1 MVLPQKTWA
10 TLGSLA
16 QKLQFCTEFWQPLR
30 GFVYNSKSQKRKN
43 RTTITKL
50 NAMTKKLATL
60 VAMLACCV
68 FGALAQRVAT
78 TPVTDV
84 QTGDYLLLV
93 HSGKTA
99 ADGSWAYINT
109 STSNKNRVSTD
120 AASLGTTAYAG
131 SKIENSAYIWHVEK
145 QSDGKITIQSVA
157 QKTYWPTAKGYY
169 EKDYYPAHITTG
181 SSANAFEL
189 IALSDG
195 CFALKSTTSVT
206 NLFGN
211 KVNSTPTIYVVNNNN
226 SQIGYYG
233 GYDDSKIE
241 SQSEIARVE
250 FYPLQA
256 FTELTYNYVFD
267 GKVRESVKV
276 NAVDGE
282 EYPTPTTAISLPDFI
297 AAPTLKPEGIYHDG
311 AATSYNLQLASTLPF
326 TLSTD
331 ANRVYYYL
339 AAGAGTEGR
348 TMLYANGNSLKLR
361 AEAQA
366 NNLTAMRN
374 DLWYVT
380 GNPFDGLKFHNVGSG
395 TTAMSKIALSDI
407 TELGLS
413 PAGGGHDTWKIYKIS
428 DNAFGLYA
436 KDWKK
441 TNVAWKLND
450 SKVSFEKIDASAP
463 NTSDAFAFQAIE
475 ATYVLPLH
483 DSEADDAA
491 FATTCAPFNF
501 AIEGDDVKA
510 YAGKLS
516 ADGKELDMKEI
527 EGNVPANQ
535 GVILKAAMGV
545 SEVTVKV
552 VNTADAIDNDLKGTN
567 DEMTDLSQVYV
578 FGRDKVT
585 HHVGF
590 YNASGDDALP
600 ANRAYLNKPAQE
612 AVNAV
617 AMNFGNGM
625 VTNINTAISAQ
636 SADNAP
642 IYDLSGRR
650 VQRTVKGSL
659 YIKGGRKFMAQ

>member
-1 MVLPQKTWA
+1 
-10 TLGSLA
+10 
-16 QKLQFCTEFWQPLR
+16 
-30 GFVYNSKSQKRKN
+30 
-43 RTTITKL
+43 
-50 NAMTKKLATL
+50 MTKKLATL

-84 QTGDYLLLV
+84 QTGVYMLRMKSDRIPGTDGAWVYYKDSHAWGESDNTALKVVTENPLSEDHYNYL
-93 HSGKTA
+93 
-99 ADGSWAYINT
+99 W
-109 STSNKNRVSTD
+109 RVVRKD
-120 AASLGTTAYAG
+120 
-131 SKIENSAYIWHVEK
+131 
-145 QSDGKITIQSVA
+145 DGKITIQSFTANTYWAKAKGGKPLIGNDDNKWVPNDFPMSETENA
-157 QKTYWPTAKGYY
+157 FTLEQNGHSGYKLKTYSTRTYY
-169 EKDYYPAHITTG
+169 SGLSQKSEEKEVYVVDNVNL
-181 SSANAFEL
+181 SNSDKANAAHN
-189 IALSDG
+189 IG
-195 CFALKSTTSVT
+195 YQQTSTTRSDIT
-206 NLFGN
+206 F
-211 KVNSTPTIYVVNNNN
+211 
-226 SQIGYYG
+226 
-233 GYDDSKIE
+233 
-241 SQSEIARVE
+241 E
-250 FYPLQA
+250 FYEVTQFPEKVS
-256 FTELTYNYVFD
+256 FTYNYLYDGVSKKTEKFD
-267 GKVRESVKV
+267 TYTYKPYP
-276 NAVDGE
+276 AV
-282 EYPTPTTAISLPDFI
+282 TVPDFI
-297 AAPTLKPEGIYHDG
+297 KANAPEGEIKPEDNG
-311 AATSYNLQLASTLPF
+311 ATINIECTPDLPF

-348 TMLYANGNSLKLR
+348 TMLYANGKDLKLR

-366 NNLTAMRN
+366 DNLTAMRN

-380 GNPFDGLKFHNVGSG
+380 GNPYDGLQFHNVGSG
-395 TTAMSKIALSDI
+395 TTAMSYLALSDK
-407 TELGLS
+407 TELWLTNS
-413 PAGGGHDTWKIYKIS
+413 LGGGLDKWKVYRIS
-428 DNAFGLYA
+428 DKAFGLYNYNN
-436 KDWKK
+436 WL
-441 TNVAWKLND
+441 TGSGNVAWKLNG
-450 SKVSFEKIDASAP
+450 SKVSFEKIDANAP
-463 NTSDAFAFQAIE
+463 NTSDAFAFQAFE

-483 DSEADDAA
+483 NSEADNAA

-501 AIEGDDVKA
+501 AIMGDDVKA

-578 FGRDKVT
+578 FGRDNVT
-585 HHVGF
+585 RHVGF
-590 YNASGDDALP
+590 FNAAGNAALP
-600 ANRAYLNKPAQE
+600 ANRAYLDKPAQE

-625 VTNINTAISAQ
+625 VTNINTAISAHG
-636 SADNAP
+636 ADNAP

>member
-1 MVLPQKTWA
+1 
-10 TLGSLA
+10 
-16 QKLQFCTEFWQPLR
+16 
-30 GFVYNSKSQKRKN
+30 
-43 RTTITKL
+43 
-50 NAMTKKLATL
+50 MTKKLATL

-84 QTGDYLLLV
+84 TDVQTGDYLLLV
-93 HSGKTA
+93 HSDKTA

-109 STSNKNRVSTD
+109 SNKNRVNTD
-120 AASLGTTAYAG
+120 DASLGTSTYAG
-131 SKIENSAYIWHVEK
+131 SKIENRAYIWHVVK

-157 QKTYWPTAKGYY
+157 QKTYWPTAKGR
-169 EKDYYPAHITTG
+169 KDSDYYPQHITTS

-195 CFALKSTTSVT
+195 FALKSTTSITDWFGQVT
-206 NLFGN
+206 
-211 KVNSTPTIYVVNNNN
+211 STPAIYVVSNNN
-226 SQIGYYG
+226 SQIGYHG

-241 SQSEIARVE
+241 SKSEIARVE

-267 GKVRESVKV
+267 GKVRASVKV

-311 AATSYNLQLASTLPF
+311 AALSYDLQLVSTLPF

-366 NNLTAMRN
+366 DNLTAMRN

-380 GNPFDGLKFHNVGSG
+380 GNPYDGLKFHNVGSG
-395 TTAMSKIALSDI
+395 TTAQSQAIISTITKLWLSSAVGTDKWNIKKLSDTTFSLYSNNLAWKFDGSKIA
-407 TELGLS
+407 
-413 PAGGGHDTWKIYKIS
+413 
-428 DNAFGLYA
+428 F
-436 KDWKK
+436 
-441 TNVAWKLND
+441 
-450 SKVSFEKIDASAP
+450 SAP

-483 DSEADDAA
+483 DSEADNAA

-501 AIEGDDVKA
+501 AIVGDDVKA

-516 ADGKELDMKEI
+516 ADGKELDMNEI

-545 SEVTVKV
+545 SKVTVKV

-567 DEMTDLSQVYV
+567 AEMTDLSQVYV
-578 FGRDKVT
+578 FGRDKDT
-585 HHVGF
+585 RHVGF
-590 YNASGDDALP
+590 YNASGDAALP

-650 VQRTVKGSL
+650 VQHTVKGSL

>member
-1 MVLPQKTWA
+1 
-10 TLGSLA
+10 
-16 QKLQFCTEFWQPLR
+16 
-30 GFVYNSKSQKRKN
+30 
-43 RTTITKL
+43 
-50 NAMTKKLATL
+50 MTKKLATL

-84 QTGDYLLLV
+84 QTGVYMLRMKSDRIPGTDGAWVYYKDSHAYGESDNTALKVVTENPLSEDHYTYL
-93 HSGKTA
+93 
-99 ADGSWAYINT
+99 W
-109 STSNKNRVSTD
+109 RVVRKD
-120 AASLGTTAYAG
+120 
-131 SKIENSAYIWHVEK
+131 
-145 QSDGKITIQSVA
+145 DGKITIQSFTA
-157 QKTYWPTAKGYY
+157 NTYWSKASGGQSKTLGFVSEDDKKWVPNDFPMNGTENAFALVSDGSGFKLKTTSAHKYY
-169 EKDYYPAHITTG
+169 TG
-181 SSANAFEL
+181 KFGRYTEHNDEVEVYVVDNVNLSNSDKANAPHN
-189 IALSDG
+189 IG
-195 CFALKSTTSVT
+195 YQQTSTTRSDIT
-206 NLFGN
+206 F
-211 KVNSTPTIYVVNNNN
+211 
-226 SQIGYYG
+226 
-233 GYDDSKIE
+233 
-241 SQSEIARVE
+241 E
-250 FYPLQA
+250 FYEVTQFPEKVS
-256 FTELTYNYVFD
+256 FTYNYLYGGDSKKTEKFEVYTY
-267 GKVRESVKV
+267 KPYP
-276 NAVDGE
+276 AV
-282 EYPTPTTAISLPDFI
+282 TVPDFI
-297 AAPTLKPEGIYHDG
+297 KANAPEGEIKPEDNGTTINIECTPD
-311 AATSYNLQLASTLPF
+311 LPF

-339 AAGAGTEGR
+339 VAGAGTEGR
-348 TMLYANGNSLKLR
+348 TMLYANGEDLNLR

-366 NNLTAMRN
+366 DNLTAMRN

-380 GNPFDGLKFHNVGSG
+380 GNPYDGLKFHNVGSG
-395 TTAMSKIALSDI
+395 TTAMSYLALSNSI
-407 TELGLS
+407 LTQLWLS
-413 PAGGGHDTWKIYKIS
+413 PGAAGGHDTWKIYKIS
-428 DNAFGLYA
+428 DKAFGLY
-436 KDWKK
+436 DYNNWGIGSG
-441 TNVAWKLND
+441 NVAWKFNG
-450 SKVSFEKIDASAP
+450 SKVSFEKIDANAP

-483 DSEADDAA
+483 NSEADNAA
-491 FATTCAPFNF
+491 FATTCTPFNF
-501 AIEGDDVKA
+501 AIVGDDVKA

-585 HHVGF
+585 RRVGF
-590 YNASGDDALP
+590 YTAAGDAPLP
-600 ANRAYLNKPAQE
+600 ANRAYLDKPAQE

-617 AMNFGNGM
+617 AMNFGDGM

-650 VQRTVKGSL
+650 VQHTVKGGL

>member
-1 MVLPQKTWA
+1 
-10 TLGSLA
+10 
-16 QKLQFCTEFWQPLR
+16 
-30 GFVYNSKSQKRKN
+30 
-43 RTTITKL
+43 
-50 NAMTKKLATL
+50 MTKKLATL

-68 FGALAQRVAT
+68 FGALAQRVAA

-93 HSGKTA
+93 HSDKTA

-109 STSNKNRVSTD
+109 SNQNRVSTD

-348 TMLYANGNSLKLR
+348 TMLYANGNSLELR

-380 GNPFDGLKFHNVGSG
+380 GNPYDGLQFHNVGSG
-395 TTAMSKIALSDI
+395 TTAVSLATPSNVTELKLSSKIGTDI
-407 TELGLS
+407 
-413 PAGGGHDTWKIYKIS
+413 WKIYKIS
-428 DNAFGLYA
+428 DNAFGLYCYGEWVY
-436 KDWKK
+436 DRG
-441 TNVAWKLND
+441 NVAWKLNG
-450 SKVSFEKIDASAP
+450 SKISFEKIDASAP

-475 ATYVLPLH
+475 PTYVLPLH
-483 DSEADDAA
+483 NSEADNAA

-501 AIEGDDVKA
+501 AIVGDDVKA

-545 SEVTVKV
+545 SKVTVKV

-567 DEMTDLSQVYV
+567 AEMTDLSQVYV

-585 HHVGF
+585 RRVGF
-590 YNASGDDALP
+590 YNASGDAALP
-600 ANRAYLNKPAQE
+600 ANRAYLDKPAQE

-636 SADNAP
+636 STDNAP

>member
-1 MVLPQKTWA
+1 
-10 TLGSLA
+10 
-16 QKLQFCTEFWQPLR
+16 
-30 GFVYNSKSQKRKN
+30 
-43 RTTITKL
+43 
-50 NAMTKKLATL
+50 MTKKLATL

-181 SSANAFEL
+181 SSANANAFEL

-348 TMLYANGNSLKLR
+348 TMLYANGNSLELR

-380 GNPFDGLKFHNVGSG
+380 GNPYDGLKFHNVGSG
-395 TTAMSKIALSDI
+395 TTAMSKLKLSDI

-413 PAGGGHDTWKIYKIS
+413 PAGGGHDTWNVYKIS
-428 DNAFGLYA
+428 DNAFGLYGYNN
-436 KDWKK
+436 WLLGSG
-441 TNVAWKLND
+441 NVAWKLNG
-450 SKVSFEKIDASAP
+450 SEVSFEKIDANAP

-483 DSEADDAA
+483 NSEADDAA

-501 AIEGDDVKA
+501 AIVGDDVKA

-585 HHVGF
+585 RHVGF
-590 YNASGDDALP
+590 YAAAGDAPLP

-636 SADNAP
+636 SADSAP

>member
-1 MVLPQKTWA
+1 
-10 TLGSLA
+10 
-16 QKLQFCTEFWQPLR
+16 
-30 GFVYNSKSQKRKN
+30 
-43 RTTITKL
+43 
-50 NAMTKKLATL
+50 MTKKLATL

>member
-1 MVLPQKTWA
+1 
-10 TLGSLA
+10 
-16 QKLQFCTEFWQPLR
+16 
-30 GFVYNSKSQKRKN
+30 
-43 RTTITKL
+43 
-50 NAMTKKLATL
+50 MTKKLATL

-84 QTGDYLLLV
+84 QTGVYMLRMKSDRIPGTDGAWVYYKDSHAYGESDNTALKVVTENPLSEDHYNYL
-93 HSGKTA
+93 
-99 ADGSWAYINT
+99 W
-109 STSNKNRVSTD
+109 RVVRKD
-120 AASLGTTAYAG
+120 
-131 SKIENSAYIWHVEK
+131 
-145 QSDGKITIQSVA
+145 DGKITIQSFTANTYWAKAKGGKPLIGNDDNKWVPNDFPMSETENA
-157 QKTYWPTAKGYY
+157 FTLEQNGHSGYKLKTYSTRTYY
-169 EKDYYPAHITTG
+169 SGLSQKSEEKEVYVVDNVNL
-181 SSANAFEL
+181 SNSDKANAAHS
-189 IALSDG
+189 IG
-195 CFALKSTTSVT
+195 YQQTSTTRSDIT
-206 NLFGN
+206 F
-211 KVNSTPTIYVVNNNN
+211 
-226 SQIGYYG
+226 
-233 GYDDSKIE
+233 
-241 SQSEIARVE
+241 E
-250 FYPLQA
+250 FYEVTQFPEKVS
-256 FTELTYNYVFD
+256 FTYNYLYDGVSKKTEKFD
-267 GKVRESVKV
+267 TYTYKPYP
-276 NAVDGE
+276 AV
-282 EYPTPTTAISLPDFI
+282 TVPDFI
-297 AAPTLKPEGIYHDG
+297 KANAPEGEIKPEDNG
-311 AATSYNLQLASTLPF
+311 ATINIECTPDLPF

-428 DNAFGLYA
+428 DNAFGLYSYNN
-436 KDWKK
+436 WWIGSG
-441 TNVAWKLND
+441 NVAWKLNG
-450 SKVSFEKIDASAP
+450 SKVSFEKIDANAP

-483 DSEADDAA
+483 DSEADNAA

-501 AIEGDDVKA
+501 AIVGDDVKA

-567 DEMTDLSQVYV
+567 DEITDLSQVYV

-585 HHVGF
+585 RRVGF
-590 YNASGDDALP
+590 YTAAGDAPLP
-600 ANRAYLNKPAQE
+600 ANRAYLDKPAQE
-612 AVNAV
+612 AANAV
-617 AMNFGNGM
+617 AMNFGDGM

-636 SADNAP
+636 SADSAP
-642 IYDLSGRR
+642 IYDLSGCR
-650 VQRTVKGSL
+650 VQHTVKGGL

>member
-1 MVLPQKTWA
+1 
-10 TLGSLA
+10 
-16 QKLQFCTEFWQPLR
+16 
-30 GFVYNSKSQKRKN
+30 
-43 RTTITKL
+43 
-50 NAMTKKLATL
+50 MTKKLATL

-99 ADGSWAYINT
+99 ANGSWAYINT
-109 STSNKNRVSTD
+109 SDKNRVNTD
-120 AASLGTTAYAG
+120 DASLGTTAYAG

-181 SSANAFEL
+181 SSANANAFEL

-206 NLFGN
+206 NFFGN
-211 KVNSTPTIYVVNNNN
+211 KVNSTPTIYVVNNDN
-226 SQIGYYG
+226 SRIGYYG

-267 GKVRESVKV
+267 GEVRTSVKV

-348 TMLYANGNSLKLR
+348 TMLYANGKDLNLR

-366 NNLTAMRN
+366 DNLTAMRN

-380 GNPFDGLKFHNVGSG
+380 GNPYDGLKFHNVGSG
-395 TTAMSKIALSDI
+395 TTAMSYLALSDQ
-407 TELGLS
+407 TKLWLTNS
-413 PAGGGHDTWKIYKIS
+413 LGGGLDKWKVYRIS
-428 DNAFGLYA
+428 DKAFGLYNYNN
-436 KDWKK
+436 WL
-441 TNVAWKLND
+441 TGSGNVAWKLD
-450 SKVSFEKIDASAP
+450 GSKVSFEKIDASAP

-483 DSEADDAA
+483 DSEADNAA

-501 AIEGDDVKA
+501 AIMGDDVKA

-516 ADGKELDMKEI
+516 GDGKELDMKEI

-578 FGRDKVT
+578 FGRDNVT
-585 HHVGF
+585 RHVGF
-590 YNASGDDALP
+590 YTAAGDAALP
-600 ANRAYLNKPAQE
+600 ANRAYLDKPAQD

-617 AMNFGNGM
+617 AMNFGDGM
-625 VTNINTAISAQ
+625 VTNVNTAISAQ
-636 SADNAP
+636 SADRAP

-650 VQRTVKGSL
+650 VQHTVKGSL

>member
-1 MVLPQKTWA
+1 
-10 TLGSLA
+10 
-16 QKLQFCTEFWQPLR
+16 
-30 GFVYNSKSQKRKN
+30 
-43 RTTITKL
+43 
-50 NAMTKKLATL
+50 MTKKLATL

-68 FGALAQRVAT
+68 FGALAQRVAA

-93 HSGKTA
+93 HSDKTA

-109 STSNKNRVSTD
+109 SNQNRVSTD

-157 QKTYWPTAKGYY
+157 QKTYWPTAKGR
-169 EKDYYPAHITTG
+169 KDSDYYPQHITTT
-181 SSANAFEL
+181 SSSANANAFEL
-189 IALSDG
+189 IALRDG
-195 CFALKSTTSVT
+195 FALKSTTSITNWRGQVT
-206 NLFGN
+206 
-211 KVNSTPTIYVVNNNN
+211 STPTIYVVNNDN
-226 SQIGYYG
+226 SRIGYYG

-241 SQSEIARVE
+241 GKNEIARVE

-256 FTELTYNYVFD
+256 FTELTYNYMFD
-267 GKVRESVKV
+267 GEVRTSVKV

-311 AATSYNLQLASTLPF
+311 AATSYDLQLASTLPF

-348 TMLYANGNSLKLR
+348 TMLYANGNSLELR

-380 GNPFDGLKFHNVGSG
+380 GNPYDGLQFHNVGSG
-395 TTAMSKIALSDI
+395 TTAVSLATPSNVTELKLSSKIGTDI
-407 TELGLS
+407 
-413 PAGGGHDTWKIYKIS
+413 WKIYKIS
-428 DNAFGLYA
+428 DNAFGLYCYGEWVF
-436 KDWKK
+436 DRG
-441 TNVAWKLND
+441 NVAWKLNG
-450 SKVSFEKIDASAP
+450 SKVSFEKIDANAP

-483 DSEADDAA
+483 NSEADNAA

-501 AIEGDDVKA
+501 AIVGDDVKA

-585 HHVGF
+585 RHVGF
-590 YNASGDDALP
+590 YNASGDAALP
-600 ANRAYLNKPAQE
+600 ANRAYLDKPAQE

>member
-1 MVLPQKTWA
+1 
-10 TLGSLA
+10 
-16 QKLQFCTEFWQPLR
+16 
-30 GFVYNSKSQKRKN
+30 
-43 RTTITKL
+43 
-50 NAMTKKLATL
+50 MTKKLATL

-99 ADGSWAYINT
+99 ANGSWAYINT
-109 STSNKNRVSTD
+109 SDKNRVNTD
-120 AASLGTTAYAG
+120 DASLGTTAYAG

-157 QKTYWPTAKGYY
+157 QKTYWPTAKGR
-169 EKDYYPAHITTG
+169 KDSDYYPQHITTT
-181 SSANAFEL
+181 SSSANANAFEL

-195 CFALKSTTSVT
+195 FALKSTTSITNWRGQVT
-206 NLFGN
+206 
-211 KVNSTPTIYVVNNNN
+211 STPTIYVVNNNN

-348 TMLYANGNSLKLR
+348 TMLYANGEDLNLR

-366 NNLTAMRN
+366 DNLTAMRN

-380 GNPFDGLKFHNVGSG
+380 GNPYDGLKFHNVGSG
-395 TTAMSKIALSDI
+395 TTAQSYAAITSATKLNLSHLWLGGQDNWNIKKLSDTTFSLYSNDLAWKFDGSKIA
-407 TELGLS
+407 
-413 PAGGGHDTWKIYKIS
+413 
-428 DNAFGLYA
+428 F
-436 KDWKK
+436 
-441 TNVAWKLND
+441 
-450 SKVSFEKIDASAP
+450 SAP

-483 DSEADDAA
+483 DSEADNAA

-501 AIEGDDVKA
+501 AIVGDEVKA

-545 SEVTVKV
+545 SKVTVKV

-585 HHVGF
+585 RHVDF
-590 YNASGDDALP
+590 YNASGDAALP
-600 ANRAYLNKPAQE
+600 ANRAYLDKPAQE

-636 SADNAP
+636 SADSAP

>member
-1 MVLPQKTWA
+1 
-10 TLGSLA
+10 
-16 QKLQFCTEFWQPLR
+16 
-30 GFVYNSKSQKRKN
+30 
-43 RTTITKL
+43 
-50 NAMTKKLATL
+50 MTKKLATL

-99 ADGSWAYINT
+99 ANGSWAYINT
-109 STSNKNRVSTD
+109 SDKNRVNTD
-120 AASLGTTAYAG
+120 DASLGTTAYAG
-131 SKIENSAYIWHVEK
+131 SKIENNAYIWHVEK
-145 QSDGKITIQSVA
+145 QSDDKITIQSVA

-181 SSANAFEL
+181 SSANANAFEL

-348 TMLYANGNSLKLR
+348 TMLYANGNSLELR

-380 GNPFDGLKFHNVGSG
+380 GNPYDGLQFHNVGSG
-395 TTAMSKIALSDI
+395 TTAVSLATPSNVTELKLSSKIGTDI
-407 TELGLS
+407 
-413 PAGGGHDTWKIYKIS
+413 WKIYKIS
-428 DNAFGLYA
+428 DNAFGLYCYGEWVY
-436 KDWKK
+436 DRG
-441 TNVAWKLND
+441 NVAWKLNG
-450 SKVSFEKIDASAP
+450 SKVSFEKIDANAP

-483 DSEADDAA
+483 NSEADNAA

-501 AIEGDDVKA
+501 AIVGDDVKA

-552 VNTADAIDNDLKGTN
+552 VNTADAIDNDLKGTYA
-567 DEMTDLSQVYV
+567 EMTDLSQVYV

-590 YNASGDDALP
+590 YNASGDAALP
-600 ANRAYLNKPAQE
+600 ANRAYLDKPAQE

-617 AMNFGNGM
+617 AMNFGDGT
-625 VTNINTAISAQ
+625 VTNINTAITAQ
-636 SADNAP
+636 STDNAP

>member
-1 MVLPQKTWA
+1 
-10 TLGSLA
+10 
-16 QKLQFCTEFWQPLR
+16 
-30 GFVYNSKSQKRKN
+30 
-43 RTTITKL
+43 
-50 NAMTKKLATL
+50 MTKKLATL

-93 HSGKTA
+93 HSDKTA

-109 STSNKNRVSTD
+109 SNKNRVNTD
-120 AASLGTTAYAG
+120 DASLGTSAYAG
-131 SKIENSAYIWHVEK
+131 SKIENRAYIWHVVK

-157 QKTYWPTAKGYY
+157 QKTYWPTAKGR
-169 EKDYYPAHITTG
+169 KDSDYYPQHITTS

-195 CFALKSTTSVT
+195 FALKSTTSITDWFGQVT
-206 NLFGN
+206 
-211 KVNSTPTIYVVNNNN
+211 STPAIYVVSNNN
-226 SQIGYYG
+226 SQIGYHG

-241 SQSEIARVE
+241 SKSEIARVE

-267 GKVRESVKV
+267 GEVRTSVKV

-311 AATSYNLQLASTLPF
+311 AATSYDLQLASTLPF

-366 NNLTAMRN
+366 DNLTAMRN

-380 GNPFDGLKFHNVGSG
+380 GNPYDGLKFHNVGSG
-395 TTAMSKIALSDI
+395 TTAQSQAIISTITKLWLSSAVGTDKWNIKKLSDTTFSLYSNNLAWKFDGSKIA
-407 TELGLS
+407 
-413 PAGGGHDTWKIYKIS
+413 
-428 DNAFGLYA
+428 F
-436 KDWKK
+436 
-441 TNVAWKLND
+441 
-450 SKVSFEKIDASAP
+450 SAP

-483 DSEADDAA
+483 DSDADNAA

-501 AIEGDDVKA
+501 AIVGDDVKA

-516 ADGKELDMKEI
+516 ADGKELDMNEI

-535 GVILKAAMGV
+535 GVILKATMGV

-567 DEMTDLSQVYV
+567 AEMTDLSQVYV
-578 FGRDKVT
+578 FGRHQVT
-585 HHVGF
+585 RHVGF
-590 YNASGDDALP
+590 YTAAGDAPLP
-600 ANRAYLNKPAQE
+600 ANRAYLDKPAQE
-612 AVNAV
+612 AANAV
-617 AMNFGNGM
+617 AMNFGDGT

-636 SADNAP
+636 SADSAP

-650 VQRTVKGSL
+650 VQHTVKGSL

>member
-1 MVLPQKTWA
+1 
-10 TLGSLA
+10 
-16 QKLQFCTEFWQPLR
+16 
-30 GFVYNSKSQKRKN
+30 
-43 RTTITKL
+43 
-50 NAMTKKLATL
+50 MTKKLATL

-109 STSNKNRVSTD
+109 STSDKNRVSTD

-181 SSANAFEL
+181 SSANANAFEL

-348 TMLYANGNSLKLR
+348 TMLYANGNSLELR

-380 GNPFDGLKFHNVGSG
+380 GNPYDGLQFHNVGSG
-395 TTAMSKIALSDI
+395 TTAVSKIALSDI

-483 DSEADDAA
+483 DSEVDDAA

-501 AIEGDDVKA
+501 AIVGDDVKA

-578 FGRDKVT
+578 FGRDNVT
-585 HHVGF
+585 RHVGF
-590 YNASGDDALP
+590 FNAAGNAALP
-600 ANRAYLNKPAQE
+600 ANRAYLDKPAQE

-625 VTNINTAISAQ
+625 VTNINTAISAHG
-636 SADNAP
+636 ADNAP

>member
-1 MVLPQKTWA
+1 
-10 TLGSLA
+10 
-16 QKLQFCTEFWQPLR
+16 
-30 GFVYNSKSQKRKN
+30 
-43 RTTITKL
+43 
-50 NAMTKKLATL
+50 MTKKLTTL

-68 FGALAQRVAT
+68 LGALAQRVAT
-78 TPVTDV
+78 TPATDV

-93 HSGKTA
+93 HSDKTA

-109 STSNKNRVSTD
+109 SNKNRVNTD
-120 AASLGTTAYAG
+120 DASLGTSAYAG

-145 QSDGKITIQSVA
+145 QSDGKITIKSVA
-157 QKTYWPTAKGYY
+157 QKTYWPTAKGR
-169 EKDYYPAHITTG
+169 KDSDYYPQHITTS

-195 CFALKSTTSVT
+195 FALKSTTSITDWFGQVT
-206 NLFGN
+206 
-211 KVNSTPTIYVVNNNN
+211 STPAIYVVSNNN
-226 SQIGYYG
+226 SQIGYHG

-241 SQSEIARVE
+241 SKSEIARVE

-267 GKVRESVKV
+267 GEVRTSVKV

-297 AAPTLKPEGIYHDG
+297 AAPTLKPDGIYHDG
-311 AATSYNLQLASTLPF
+311 AATSYDLQLASTLPF

-348 TMLYANGNSLKLR
+348 TMLYANGTDLKLR

-380 GNPFDGLKFHNVGSG
+380 GNPYDGLKFHNVGSG
-395 TTAMSKIALSDI
+395 TTAVSLATPSDVTELKLSSKIGTDI
-407 TELGLS
+407 
-413 PAGGGHDTWKIYKIS
+413 WKIYKIS
-428 DNAFGLYA
+428 DKSFGLYCYGE
-436 KDWKK
+436 WVYNRG
-441 TNVAWKLND
+441 NVAWKLNG

-463 NTSDAFAFQAIE
+463 NTSDAFAFQTIE

-483 DSEADDAA
+483 DSEADNAA

-501 AIEGDDVKA
+501 AIVGDDVKA

-516 ADGKELDMKEI
+516 ADGKELDMNEI

-535 GVILKAAMGV
+535 GVILKAAKGV

-567 DEMTDLSQVYV
+567 AEMTDLSQVYV
-578 FGRDKVT
+578 FGRDKDT
-585 HHVGF
+585 RHVGF
-590 YNASGDDALP
+590 YNASGDAPLP
-600 ANRAYLNKPAQE
+600 ANRAYLDKPAQE

-617 AMNFGNGM
+617 AMNFGNGT
-625 VTNINTAISAQ
+625 VTNVSTAITAQ

>member
-1 MVLPQKTWA
+1 
-10 TLGSLA
+10 
-16 QKLQFCTEFWQPLR
+16 
-30 GFVYNSKSQKRKN
+30 
-43 RTTITKL
+43 
-50 NAMTKKLATL
+50 MTKKLATL

-99 ADGSWAYINT
+99 ANGSWAYINT
-109 STSNKNRVSTD
+109 SDKNRVNTD
-120 AASLGTTAYAG
+120 DASLGTTAYAG

-181 SSANAFEL
+181 SSANANAFEL

-348 TMLYANGNSLKLR
+348 TMLYANGEDLNLR

-366 NNLTAMRN
+366 DNLTAMRN

-380 GNPFDGLKFHNVGSG
+380 GNPYDGLKFHNVGSG
-395 TTAMSKIALSDI
+395 TTAQSYAAITSATKLNLSHLWLGGQDNWNIKKLSDTTFSLYSNDLAWKFDGSKIA
-407 TELGLS
+407 
-413 PAGGGHDTWKIYKIS
+413 
-428 DNAFGLYA
+428 F
-436 KDWKK
+436 
-441 TNVAWKLND
+441 
-450 SKVSFEKIDASAP
+450 SAP

-475 ATYVLPLH
+475 PTYVLPLH
-483 DSEADDAA
+483 DSEADNAA

-501 AIEGDDVKA
+501 AIMGDDVKA

-585 HHVGF
+585 RHVGF
-590 YNASGDDALP
+590 YTAAGDAPLP

-612 AVNAV
+612 AANAV
-617 AMNFGNGM
+617 AMNFGDGT

-636 SADNAP
+636 SADSAP

>member
-1 MVLPQKTWA
+1 
-10 TLGSLA
+10 
-16 QKLQFCTEFWQPLR
+16 
-30 GFVYNSKSQKRKN
+30 
-43 RTTITKL
+43 
-50 NAMTKKLATL
+50 MTKKLATL

-78 TPVTDV
+78 TPVTEV

-93 HSGKTA
+93 HSDKTA
-99 ADGSWAYINT
+99 ADGSWAYIN
-109 STSNKNRVSTD
+109 TSNKNRVSTD

-131 SKIENSAYIWHVEK
+131 SKIENNAYIWHVEK

-157 QKTYWPTAKGYY
+157 QKTYWPTARGYY

-189 IALSDG
+189 LALSDG
-195 CFALKSTTSVT
+195 FALKSTTAVT
-206 NLFGN
+206 NIIGT
-211 KVNSTPTIYVVNNNN
+211 KVNRTPTIYVVNNDN
-226 SQIGYYG
+226 SQIGYHG

-241 SQSEIARVE
+241 SKSEIARVE

-267 GKVRESVKV
+267 GKVRASVKV

-311 AATSYNLQLASTLPF
+311 AATSYDLQLASTLPF

-348 TMLYANGNSLKLR
+348 TMLYANGEELKLR

-366 NNLTAMRN
+366 DNLTAMRN

-380 GNPFDGLKFHNVGSG
+380 GNPYDGLQFHNVGSG
-395 TTAMSKIALSDI
+395 TTAMSYLALSNQ
-407 TELGLS
+407 TELWLS
-413 PAGGGHDTWKIYKIS
+413 PGTGGGHDTWKLYKIS
-428 DNAFGLYA
+428 DKAFGLYNYT
-436 KDWKK
+436 KWIYNGGISYKSG
-441 TNVAWKLND
+441 NVAWTIKD
-450 SKVSFEKIDASAP
+450 SKVEFKEIDANAP

-483 DSEADDAA
+483 DSEADNAA

-501 AIEGDDVKA
+501 AIVGDDVKA

-516 ADGKELDMKEI
+516 ADGKELDMNEI

-545 SEVTVKV
+545 SKVTVKV

-567 DEMTDLSQVYV
+567 AEMTDLSQVYV
-578 FGRDKVT
+578 FGRDKDT
-585 HHVGF
+585 RHVGF
-590 YNASGDDALP
+590 YTAVGDAPLP
-600 ANRAYLNKPAQE
+600 ANRAYLDKPAKE
-612 AVNAV
+612 AANAV
-617 AMNFGNGM
+617 AMNFGNGT

>member
-1 MVLPQKTWA
+1 
-10 TLGSLA
+10 
-16 QKLQFCTEFWQPLR
+16 
-30 GFVYNSKSQKRKN
+30 
-43 RTTITKL
+43 
-50 NAMTKKLATL
+50 MTKKLATL

-84 QTGDYLLLV
+84 KTGDYLLLV
-93 HSGKTA
+93 HSDKTA
-99 ADGSWAYINT
+99 ADGSWAYIN
-109 STSNKNRVSTD
+109 TSNKNRVSTD

-131 SKIENSAYIWHVEK
+131 SKIENNAYIWHVEK

-157 QKTYWPTAKGYY
+157 QKTYWPTAEGKN
-169 EKDYYPAHITTG
+169 ESDYYPAHITTG
-181 SSANAFEL
+181 SSVNAFEL

-195 CFALKSTTSVT
+195 FALKTTTTKKKWFSWEKNAT
-206 NLFGN
+206 L
-211 KVNSTPTIYVVNNNN
+211 TAYVVNNTN
-226 SQIGYYG
+226 SQIGYHG

-267 GKVRESVKV
+267 GKVRTSVNV

-297 AAPTLKPEGIYHDG
+297 AATAIKPEGIYHDG
-311 AATSYNLQLASTLPF
+311 APTSYDLQLASTLPF

-348 TMLYANGNSLKLR
+348 TMLYANGNSLELR

-380 GNPFDGLKFHNVGSG
+380 GNPYDGLKFHNVGSG
-395 TTAMSKIALSDI
+395 TTAMSKLKLSDI

-413 PAGGGHDTWKIYKIS
+413 PAGGGHDTWNVYKIS
-428 DNAFGLYA
+428 DNAFGLYGYNN
-436 KDWKK
+436 WLLGSG
-441 TNVAWKLND
+441 NVAWKLNG
-450 SKVSFEKIDASAP
+450 SEVSFEKIDANAP

-483 DSEADDAA
+483 NSEADDAA

-501 AIEGDDVKA
+501 AIVGDDVKA

-585 HHVGF
+585 RHVGF
-590 YNASGDDALP
+590 YAAAGDAPLP

-617 AMNFGNGM
+617 AMNFGNGT
-625 VTNINTAISAQ
+625 VTNVNTAITAQ
-636 SADNAP
+636 STDNAP

>member
-1 MVLPQKTWA
+1 
-10 TLGSLA
+10 
-16 QKLQFCTEFWQPLR
+16 
-30 GFVYNSKSQKRKN
+30 
-43 RTTITKL
+43 
-50 NAMTKKLATL
+50 MTKKLATL

-157 QKTYWPTAKGYY
+157 QKTYWPTAKGR
-169 EKDYYPAHITTG
+169 KDSDYYPQHITT
-181 SSANAFEL
+181 SSRANANAFEL

-195 CFALKSTTSVT
+195 FALKSTTSITNWFGQVT
-206 NLFGN
+206 
-211 KVNSTPTIYVVNNNN
+211 STPTIYVVNNDN

-241 SQSEIARVE
+241 STSEIARVQ

-267 GKVRESVKV
+267 GEVRTSVKV

-282 EYPTPTTAISLPDFI
+282 EYPPPTTAISLPDFI

-311 AATSYNLQLASTLPF
+311 AATSYDLQLASTLPF

-348 TMLYANGNSLKLR
+348 TMLYANGKELKLR

-366 NNLTAMRN
+366 DNLTAMRN

-380 GNPFDGLKFHNVGSG
+380 GNPYDGLQFHNVGSG
-395 TTAMSKIALSDI
+395 STAQSQAIISTITKLWLSSVAGKDKWNIKKLSDTTFSLYSNDLAWKFDGSKIA
-407 TELGLS
+407 
-413 PAGGGHDTWKIYKIS
+413 
-428 DNAFGLYA
+428 F
-436 KDWKK
+436 
-441 TNVAWKLND
+441 
-450 SKVSFEKIDASAP
+450 SAP

-483 DSEADDAA
+483 NSEADDAA

-501 AIEGDDVKA
+501 AIMGDDVKA

-585 HHVGF
+585 RHVGF
-590 YNASGDDALP
+590 YNASGDAALP

-617 AMNFGNGM
+617 AMNFGDGM
-625 VTNINTAISAQ
+625 VTNVNTAISAQ
-636 SADNAP
+636 SADRAP

-650 VQRTVKGSL
+650 VQHTVKGSL

>member
-1 MVLPQKTWA
+1 
-10 TLGSLA
+10 
-16 QKLQFCTEFWQPLR
+16 
-30 GFVYNSKSQKRKN
+30 
-43 RTTITKL
+43 
-50 NAMTKKLATL
+50 MTKKLATL

-145 QSDGKITIQSVA
+145 QSDDKITIQSVA

-181 SSANAFEL
+181 SSANANAFEL

-348 TMLYANGNSLKLR
+348 TMLYANGEDLNLR

-366 NNLTAMRN
+366 DNLTAMRN

-380 GNPFDGLKFHNVGSG
+380 GNPYDGLKFHNVGSG
-395 TTAMSKIALSDI
+395 TTAQSYAAITSATKLNLSHLWFGGQDNWNIKKLSDTTFSLYINDLAWKFDGSKIA
-407 TELGLS
+407 
-413 PAGGGHDTWKIYKIS
+413 
-428 DNAFGLYA
+428 F
-436 KDWKK
+436 
-441 TNVAWKLND
+441 
-450 SKVSFEKIDASAP
+450 SAP

-483 DSEADDAA
+483 DSEADEAA

-501 AIEGDDVKA
+501 AIVGDDVKA

-535 GVILKAAMGV
+535 GVILKAAMVV

-585 HHVGF
+585 RHVGF
-590 YNASGDDALP
+590 YTAAGDAPLP

-642 IYDLSGRR
+642 IYDLCGRR
-650 VQRTVKGSL
+650 VQHTVKGSL

>member
-1 MVLPQKTWA
+1 
-10 TLGSLA
+10 
-16 QKLQFCTEFWQPLR
+16 
-30 GFVYNSKSQKRKN
+30 
-43 RTTITKL
+43 
-50 NAMTKKLATL
+50 MTKKLATL

-109 STSNKNRVSTD
+109 SDKNRVNTD
-120 AASLGTTAYAG
+120 DASLGTTAYAG

-181 SSANAFEL
+181 SSANANAFEL

-380 GNPFDGLKFHNVGSG
+380 GNPYDGLKFHNVGSG
-395 TTAMSKIALSDI
+395 TTAVSSIALSTA
-407 TELGLS
+407 TELELLGI
-413 PAGGGHDTWKIYKIS
+413 GNDTWKIYKIS
-428 DNAFGLYA
+428 DKSFGLYA

-441 TNVAWKLND
+441 TNVAWKLNG
-450 SKVSFEKIDASAP
+450 SKVSFEKIDANAP

-483 DSEADDAA
+483 NSEADNAA

-552 VNTADAIDNDLKGTN
+552 VNAADAIDNDLKGTN

-578 FGRDKVT
+578 FGRHQVT
-585 HHVGF
+585 RHVGF
-590 YNASGDDALP
+590 YTAAGDAPLP
-600 ANRAYLNKPAQE
+600 ANRAYLDKPAQE

-625 VTNINTAISAQ
+625 VTNINTAISAHG
-636 SADNAP
+636 ADNAP

>member
-1 MVLPQKTWA
+1 
-10 TLGSLA
+10 
-16 QKLQFCTEFWQPLR
+16 
-30 GFVYNSKSQKRKN
+30 
-43 RTTITKL
+43 
-50 NAMTKKLATL
+50 MTKKLATL

-78 TPVTDV
+78 TSVTDV
-84 QTGDYLLLV
+84 KTGDYLLLV
-93 HSGKTA
+93 HSDKTA
-99 ADGSWAYINT
+99 ADGSWAYIN
-109 STSNKNRVSTD
+109 TSNKNRVSTD

-131 SKIENSAYIWHVEK
+131 SKIENNAYIWHVEK

-157 QKTYWPTAKGYY
+157 QKTYWPTAEGRKDS
-169 EKDYYPAHITTG
+169 DYYPQHITT
-181 SSANAFEL
+181 SSRANANAFEL

-195 CFALKSTTSVT
+195 FALKSTTSITNWFGQVT
-206 NLFGN
+206 
-211 KVNSTPTIYVVNNNN
+211 STPTIYVVNNDN

-241 SQSEIARVE
+241 STSEIARVQ

-267 GKVRESVKV
+267 GEVRTSVKV

-311 AATSYNLQLASTLPF
+311 AATSYDLQLASTLPF

-348 TMLYANGNSLKLR
+348 TMLYANGKELKLR

-366 NNLTAMRN
+366 DNLTAMRN

-380 GNPFDGLKFHNVGSG
+380 GNPYDGLQFHNVGSG
-395 TTAMSKIALSDI
+395 STAQSQAIISTITKLWLSSVAGKDKWNIKKLSDTTFSLYSNDLAWKFDGSKIA
-407 TELGLS
+407 
-413 PAGGGHDTWKIYKIS
+413 
-428 DNAFGLYA
+428 F
-436 KDWKK
+436 
-441 TNVAWKLND
+441 
-450 SKVSFEKIDASAP
+450 SAP

-483 DSEADDAA
+483 DSEADNAA

-501 AIEGDDVKA
+501 AIVGDDVKA

-585 HHVGF
+585 RHVGF
-590 YNASGDDALP
+590 YTAAGDAPLP

-650 VQRTVKGSL
+650 VQRTVKGGL

>member
-1 MVLPQKTWA
+1 
-10 TLGSLA
+10 
-16 QKLQFCTEFWQPLR
+16 
-30 GFVYNSKSQKRKN
+30 
-43 RTTITKL
+43 
-50 NAMTKKLATL
+50 MTKKLATL

-93 HSGKTA
+93 HSDKTA
-99 ADGSWAYINT
+99 ADGSWAYIN
-109 STSNKNRVSTD
+109 TSNKNRVSTD

-157 QKTYWPTAKGYY
+157 QKTYWPTAKGR
-169 EKDYYPAHITTG
+169 KDSDYYPQHITTT
-181 SSANAFEL
+181 SSSANANAFEL

-195 CFALKSTTSVT
+195 FALKSTTSITNWRGQVT
-206 NLFGN
+206 
-211 KVNSTPTIYVVNNNN
+211 STPTIYVVNNDN
-226 SQIGYYG
+226 SRIGYYG

-241 SQSEIARVE
+241 SKSEIARVE

-256 FTELTYNYVFD
+256 FTELTYDYVFD

-348 TMLYANGNSLKLR
+348 TMLYANGKDLKLR

-366 NNLTAMRN
+366 DNLTAMRN

-380 GNPFDGLKFHNVGSG
+380 GNPYDGLQFHNVGSG
-395 TTAMSKIALSDI
+395 TTAVSLATPSNVTELKLSSKIGTDI
-407 TELGLS
+407 
-413 PAGGGHDTWKIYKIS
+413 WKIYKIS
-428 DNAFGLYA
+428 DNAFGLYCYGEWVF
-436 KDWKK
+436 DRG
-441 TNVAWKLND
+441 NVAWKLNG
-450 SKVSFEKIDASAP
+450 SKVSFEKIDANAP

-475 ATYVLPLH
+475 PTYVLPLH
-483 DSEADDAA
+483 DSEADNAA

-501 AIEGDDVKA
+501 AIVGDDVKA

-567 DEMTDLSQVYV
+567 AEMTDLSQVYV

-585 HHVGF
+585 RHVGF
-590 YNASGDDALP
+590 YTAAGDDPLP

-617 AMNFGNGM
+617 AMNFGDGT

>member
-1 MVLPQKTWA
+1 
-10 TLGSLA
+10 
-16 QKLQFCTEFWQPLR
+16 
-30 GFVYNSKSQKRKN
+30 
-43 RTTITKL
+43 
-50 NAMTKKLATL
+50 MTKKLATL

-84 QTGDYLLLV
+84 QTGVYMLRMKSDRIPGTDGAWVYYKDSHAWGESDNTALKVVTENPLSEDHYNYL
-93 HSGKTA
+93 
-99 ADGSWAYINT
+99 W
-109 STSNKNRVSTD
+109 RVVRKD
-120 AASLGTTAYAG
+120 
-131 SKIENSAYIWHVEK
+131 N
-145 QSDGKITIQSVA
+145 GKITIQSFTANAYWAKAKGGKPLIGNDDNKWVPNDFPMSETENA
-157 QKTYWPTAKGYY
+157 FTLEQNGHSGYKLKTYSTRTYY
-169 EKDYYPAHITTG
+169 SGLSQKSEEKEVYVVDNVNL
-181 SSANAFEL
+181 SNSDKANA
-189 IALSDG
+189 AHS
-195 CFALKSTTSVT
+195 
-206 NLFGN
+206 
-211 KVNSTPTIYVVNNNN
+211 
-226 SQIGYYG
+226 IGYQQTSATRS
-233 GYDDSKIE
+233 DITF
-241 SQSEIARVE
+241 E
-250 FYPLQA
+250 FYEVTQFPEKVS
-256 FTELTYNYVFD
+256 FTYNYLY
-267 GKVRESVKV
+267 
-276 NAVDGE
+276 DGE
-282 EYPTPTTAISLPDFI
+282 SKKTEKFDVYTYKPYPAITVPDFI
-297 AAPTLKPEGIYHDG
+297 KANAPEGEIKTEDNG
-311 AATSYNLQLASTLPF
+311 TTINIECTPDLPF

-348 TMLYANGNSLKLR
+348 TMLYANGKELKLR

-366 NNLTAMRN
+366 DNLTAMRN

-380 GNPFDGLKFHNVGSG
+380 GNPYDGLQFHNVGSG
-395 TTAMSKIALSDI
+395 TTAMSYLALSDQ
-407 TELGLS
+407 TELGVS
-413 PAGGGHDTWKIYKIS
+413 PGAGGGHDTWNVYKIS
-428 DNAFGLYA
+428 DNAFGLYSYNN
-436 KDWKK
+436 WWIGSG
-441 TNVAWKLND
+441 NVAWKLNG
-450 SKVSFEKIDASAP
+450 SKVSFEKIDANAP
-463 NTSDAFAFQAIE
+463 NTSDAFAFQTIE

-483 DSEADDAA
+483 DSEADNAA

-501 AIEGDDVKA
+501 AIVGDDVKA

-545 SEVTVKV
+545 SQVTVKV

-585 HHVGF
+585 RHVGF
-590 YNASGDDALP
+590 YNASGDAALP
-600 ANRAYLNKPAQE
+600 ANRAYLDKPAQE

-650 VQRTVKGSL
+650 VQHTVKGSL

>member
-1 MVLPQKTWA
+1 
-10 TLGSLA
+10 
-16 QKLQFCTEFWQPLR
+16 
-30 GFVYNSKSQKRKN
+30 
-43 RTTITKL
+43 
-50 NAMTKKLATL
+50 MTKKLATL

-84 QTGDYLLLV
+84 QTGVYMLRMKSDRIPGTDGAWVYYKDSHAWGESDNTALKVVTENPLSEDHYNYL
-93 HSGKTA
+93 
-99 ADGSWAYINT
+99 W
-109 STSNKNRVSTD
+109 RVVRKD
-120 AASLGTTAYAG
+120 
-131 SKIENSAYIWHVEK
+131 N
-145 QSDGKITIQSVA
+145 GKITIQSFTANAYWAKAKGGKPLIGNDDNKWVPNDFPMSETENA
-157 QKTYWPTAKGYY
+157 FTLEQNGNSGYKLKTYSTRTYY
-169 EKDYYPAHITTG
+169 SGLSQKSEEKEVYVVDNVNL
-181 SSANAFEL
+181 SNSDKANA
-189 IALSDG
+189 AHS
-195 CFALKSTTSVT
+195 
-206 NLFGN
+206 
-211 KVNSTPTIYVVNNNN
+211 
-226 SQIGYYG
+226 IGYQQTSATRS
-233 GYDDSKIE
+233 DITF
-241 SQSEIARVE
+241 E
-250 FYPLQA
+250 FYEVTQFPEKVS
-256 FTELTYNYVFD
+256 FTYNYLY
-267 GKVRESVKV
+267 
-276 NAVDGE
+276 DGE
-282 EYPTPTTAISLPDFI
+282 SKKTEKFDVYTYKPYPAVTVPDFI
-297 AAPTLKPEGIYHDG
+297 KANAPKGEIKPEDNG
-311 AATSYNLQLASTLPF
+311 ATINIECTPDLPF

-348 TMLYANGNSLKLR
+348 TMLYANGEDLNLR

-366 NNLTAMRN
+366 DNLTAMRN

-380 GNPFDGLKFHNVGSG
+380 GNPYDGLKFHNVGSG
-395 TTAMSKIALSDI
+395 TTAMSKLALSNI
-407 TELGLS
+407 TELGVS
-413 PAGGGHDTWKIYKIS
+413 PGAGGGHDTWNVYKIS
-428 DNAFGLYA
+428 DNAFGLYSYNN
-436 KDWKK
+436 WLLGSG
-441 TNVAWKLND
+441 NVAWKLNG

-475 ATYVLPLH
+475 PTYVLPLH
-483 DSEADDAA
+483 NSEADNAA

-501 AIEGDDVKA
+501 AIVGDDVKA

-585 HHVGF
+585 RHVGF
-590 YNASGDDALP
+590 YTAAGDAPLP

-617 AMNFGNGM
+617 VMNFGDGM
-625 VTNINTAISAQ
+625 VTNVNTAISAQ
-636 SADNAP
+636 SADRAP

-650 VQRTVKGSL
+650 VQHTVKGSL

>member
-1 MVLPQKTWA
+1 
-10 TLGSLA
+10 
-16 QKLQFCTEFWQPLR
+16 
-30 GFVYNSKSQKRKN
+30 
-43 RTTITKL
+43 
-50 NAMTKKLATL
+50 MTKKLATL

-68 FGALAQRVAT
+68 LGALAQKVAT
-78 TPVTDV
+78 THVTDV

-93 HSGKTA
+93 HSDKTA

-109 STSNKNRVSTD
+109 SNNKNRVSTD

-157 QKTYWPTAKGYY
+157 QKTYWPTAKGR
-169 EKDYYPAHITTG
+169 KDSDYYPQHITTS

-195 CFALKSTTSVT
+195 FALKSTTSITDWFGQVT
-206 NLFGN
+206 
-211 KVNSTPTIYVVNNNN
+211 STPAIYVVNNNN
-226 SQIGYYG
+226 SQIGYHG

-241 SQSEIARVE
+241 NQSEIARVE

-267 GKVRESVKV
+267 GKVRASVEV

-311 AATSYNLQLASTLPF
+311 AATSYDLQLASTLPF

-348 TMLYANGNSLKLR
+348 TMLYANGKDLELR

-366 NNLTAMRN
+366 DNLTAMRN

-380 GNPFDGLKFHNVGSG
+380 GNPYDGLKFHNVGSG
-395 TTAMSKIALSDI
+395 TTAMSKLALSDK

-413 PAGGGHDTWKIYKIS
+413 PALGGGHETWKIYKIS
-428 DNAFGLYA
+428 DKAFGLYSYNN
-436 KDWKK
+436 WFG
-441 TNVAWKLND
+441 NVAWKLNG

-475 ATYVLPLH
+475 PTYVLPLH
-483 DSEADDAA
+483 DSEADNAA

-501 AIEGDDVKA
+501 AIVGDDVKA

-516 ADGKELDMKEI
+516 ANGKELDMKEI

-585 HHVGF
+585 RHVGF
-590 YNASGDDALP
+590 YTAAGDAPLP

-612 AVNAV
+612 AANAV
-617 AMNFGNGM
+617 AMNFGDGT
-625 VTNINTAISAQ
+625 VTNVNTAISAQ
-636 SADNAP
+636 STDNAP

-650 VQRTVKGSL
+650 VQRTVKGGL

>member
-1 MVLPQKTWA
+1 
-10 TLGSLA
+10 
-16 QKLQFCTEFWQPLR
+16 
-30 GFVYNSKSQKRKN
+30 
-43 RTTITKL
+43 
-50 NAMTKKLATL
+50 MTKKLATL

-84 QTGDYLLLV
+84 QTGVYMLRMKSDRIPGTDGAWVYYKDSHAWGESDNTALKVVTENPLSEDHYNYL
-93 HSGKTA
+93 
-99 ADGSWAYINT
+99 W
-109 STSNKNRVSTD
+109 RVVRKD
-120 AASLGTTAYAG
+120 
-131 SKIENSAYIWHVEK
+131 
-145 QSDGKITIQSVA
+145 DGKITIQSFTANTYWAKAKGGQPSLGLKDNNKWVPNDFPMSETENA
-157 QKTYWPTAKGYY
+157 FTLEQNGNSGYKLKTYSTRTYY
-169 EKDYYPAHITTG
+169 SGFSISQKSEEKEVYVVDNVDM
-181 SSANAFEL
+181 SNSDKANAPH
-189 IALSDG
+189 
-195 CFALKSTTSVT
+195 
-206 NLFGN
+206 N
-211 KVNSTPTIYVVNNNN
+211 
-226 SQIGYYG
+226 IGYQQTSATRS
-233 GYDDSKIE
+233 DITF
-241 SQSEIARVE
+241 E
-250 FYPLQA
+250 FYEVTQFPEKVS
-256 FTELTYNYVFD
+256 FTYNYLY
-267 GKVRESVKV
+267 
-276 NAVDGE
+276 DGE
-282 EYPTPTTAISLPDFI
+282 SKKTEKFDVYTYKPYPAITVPDFI
-297 AAPTLKPEGIYHDG
+297 KANAPEGEIKPEDNGTTINIECTPD
-311 AATSYNLQLASTLPF
+311 LPF

-339 AAGAGTEGR
+339 VAGAGTEGR
-348 TMLYANGNSLKLR
+348 TMLYANGKDLKLR

-366 NNLTAMRN
+366 DNLTAMRN

-380 GNPFDGLKFHNVGSG
+380 GNPYDGLQFHNVGSG
-395 TTAMSKIALSDI
+395 STAMSYLALSNSI
-407 TELGLS
+407 LTQLWLS
-413 PAGGGHDTWKIYKIS
+413 PGAAGGHDTWKIYKIS
-428 DNAFGLYA
+428 DKAFGLY
-436 KDWKK
+436 DYNNWGIGSG
-441 TNVAWKLND
+441 NVAWKFNG

-483 DSEADDAA
+483 DSEADNAA

-501 AIEGDDVKA
+501 AIVGDDVKA

-516 ADGKELDMKEI
+516 ADGKELDMSEI

-590 YNASGDDALP
+590 YNASGDAALP

-617 AMNFGNGM
+617 AMNFGDGM
-625 VTNINTAISAQ
+625 VTNVNTAISAQ
-636 SADNAP
+636 STDRAP

-650 VQRTVKGSL
+650 VQHTVKGGL

>member
-1 MVLPQKTWA
+1 
-10 TLGSLA
+10 
-16 QKLQFCTEFWQPLR
+16 
-30 GFVYNSKSQKRKN
+30 
-43 RTTITKL
+43 
-50 NAMTKKLATL
+50 MTKKLATL

-109 STSNKNRVSTD
+109 SNKNRVNTD
-120 AASLGTTAYAG
+120 DASLGTKPYAG
-131 SKIENSAYIWHVEK
+131 SKIENSAYIWHVVK

-169 EKDYYPAHITTG
+169 ESDYYPQHITT
-181 SSANAFEL
+181 SSSDNANAFEL

-206 NLFGN
+206 NFFGN

-256 FTELTYNYVFD
+256 FTELTYNYRFD
-267 GKVRESVKV
+267 GEVRTSVKV

-311 AATSYNLQLASTLPF
+311 AATSYDLQLASTLPF

-348 TMLYANGNSLKLR
+348 TMLYANGEDLNLR

-366 NNLTAMRN
+366 DNLTAMRN

-380 GNPFDGLKFHNVGSG
+380 GNPYDGLKFHNVGSG
-395 TTAMSKIALSDI
+395 TTAQSYAAITSATKLNLSHLWLGGQDNWNIKKLSDTTFSLYINDLAWKFDGSKIA
-407 TELGLS
+407 
-413 PAGGGHDTWKIYKIS
+413 
-428 DNAFGLYA
+428 F
-436 KDWKK
+436 
-441 TNVAWKLND
+441 
-450 SKVSFEKIDASAP
+450 SAP

-483 DSEADDAA
+483 DSEADNAA

-501 AIEGDDVKA
+501 AIVGDDVKA

-516 ADGKELDMKEI
+516 ADGKELDMNEI

-567 DEMTDLSQVYV
+567 NEMTDLSQVYV

-585 HHVGF
+585 RHVGF
-590 YNASGDDALP
+590 YTAAGDAALP

-617 AMNFGNGM
+617 AMNFGDGT

-636 SADNAP
+636 STDNAP

>member
-1 MVLPQKTWA
+1 
-10 TLGSLA
+10 
-16 QKLQFCTEFWQPLR
+16 
-30 GFVYNSKSQKRKN
+30 
-43 RTTITKL
+43 
-50 NAMTKKLATL
+50 MTKKLATL

-84 QTGDYLLLV
+84 QTGVYMLRMKSDRIPGTDGAWVYYKDSHAWGESDNTALKVVTENPLSEDHYNYL
-93 HSGKTA
+93 
-99 ADGSWAYINT
+99 W
-109 STSNKNRVSTD
+109 RVVRKD
-120 AASLGTTAYAG
+120 
-131 SKIENSAYIWHVEK
+131 
-145 QSDGKITIQSVA
+145 DGKITIQSFTANTYWAKAKGGQPSLGLKDNNKWVPNDFPMSETENA
-157 QKTYWPTAKGYY
+157 FTLEQNGNSGYKLKTYSTRTYHSGFSISQKSE
-169 EKDYYPAHITTG
+169 EKEVYVVDNVDM
-181 SSANAFEL
+181 SNSDKANAPH
-189 IALSDG
+189 
-195 CFALKSTTSVT
+195 
-206 NLFGN
+206 N
-211 KVNSTPTIYVVNNNN
+211 
-226 SQIGYYG
+226 IGYQQTSATRS
-233 GYDDSKIE
+233 DITF
-241 SQSEIARVE
+241 E
-250 FYPLQA
+250 FYEVTQFPEKVS
-256 FTELTYNYVFD
+256 FTYNYLY
-267 GKVRESVKV
+267 
-276 NAVDGE
+276 DGE
-282 EYPTPTTAISLPDFI
+282 SKKTEKFDVYTYKPYPAITVPDFI
-297 AAPTLKPEGIYHDG
+297 KANAPEGEIKPEDNGTTINIECTPD
-311 AATSYNLQLASTLPF
+311 LPF

-339 AAGAGTEGR
+339 VAGAGTEGR
-348 TMLYANGNSLKLR
+348 TMLYANGKDLKLR

-366 NNLTAMRN
+366 DNLTAMRN

-380 GNPFDGLKFHNVGSG
+380 GNPYDGLKFHNVGSG
-395 TTAMSKIALSDI
+395 TTAMSYLALSDQ
-407 TELGLS
+407 TKLWLTNS
-413 PAGGGHDTWKIYKIS
+413 LGGGLDKWKVYRIS
-428 DNAFGLYA
+428 DKAFGLYNYNN
-436 KDWKK
+436 WL
-441 TNVAWKLND
+441 TGSGNVAWKLNG
-450 SKVSFEKIDASAP
+450 SEVSFEKIDANAP

-483 DSEADDAA
+483 NSEADDAA

-501 AIEGDDVKA
+501 AIVGDDVKA

-585 HHVGF
+585 RHVGF
-590 YNASGDDALP
+590 YNASGDAALP
-600 ANRAYLNKPAQE
+600 ANRAYLDKPAQE

>member
-1 MVLPQKTWA
+1 
-10 TLGSLA
+10 
-16 QKLQFCTEFWQPLR
+16 
-30 GFVYNSKSQKRKN
+30 
-43 RTTITKL
+43 
-50 NAMTKKLATL
+50 MTKKLATL

-93 HSGKTA
+93 HSDKTA

-109 STSNKNRVSTD
+109 SNQNRVNTD
-120 AASLGTTAYAG
+120 DASLGTTAYAG

-157 QKTYWPTAKGYY
+157 QKTYWPTAKGR
-169 EKDYYPAHITTG
+169 KDSDYYPQHITT
-181 SSANAFEL
+181 SSRANANAFEL

-195 CFALKSTTSVT
+195 FALKSTTSITNWRGQVT
-206 NLFGN
+206 
-211 KVNSTPTIYVVNNNN
+211 STPTIYVVNNNN

-241 SQSEIARVE
+241 SKSEIARVE

-267 GKVRESVKV
+267 GEVRTSVKV

-311 AATSYNLQLASTLPF
+311 AATSYDLQLASTLPF

-348 TMLYANGNSLKLR
+348 TMLYANGKELKLR

-366 NNLTAMRN
+366 DNLTAMRN

-380 GNPFDGLKFHNVGSG
+380 GNPYDGLKFHNVGSG
-395 TTAMSKIALSDI
+395 TTAMSYLALSDQ
-407 TELGLS
+407 TKLWLTNS
-413 PAGGGHDTWKIYKIS
+413 LGGGLDKWKVYRIS
-428 DNAFGLYA
+428 DKAFGLYS
-436 KDWKK
+436 
-441 TNVAWKLND
+441 NNIIGNLAWKFNGTQI
-450 SKVSFEKIDASAP
+450 SFEKININAISETAKA
-463 NTSDAFAFQAIE
+463 SDAFAFQAIE

-483 DSEADDAA
+483 NSEADNAA

-501 AIEGDDVKA
+501 AIVGDDVKA

-585 HHVGF
+585 RHVGF
-590 YNASGDDALP
+590 YIAAGDAALP
-600 ANRAYLNKPAQE
+600 ANRAYLDKPAQE

-625 VTNINTAISAQ
+625 VTNINTAISAYGT
-636 SADNAP
+636 DNAP

-650 VQRTVKGSL
+650 VQHTVKGGL

>member
-1 MVLPQKTWA
+1 
-10 TLGSLA
+10 
-16 QKLQFCTEFWQPLR
+16 
-30 GFVYNSKSQKRKN
+30 
-43 RTTITKL
+43 
-50 NAMTKKLATL
+50 MTKKLATL

-78 TPVTDV
+78 TSVTDV
-84 QTGDYLLLV
+84 KTGDYLLLV
-93 HSGKTA
+93 HSDKTA
-99 ADGSWAYINT
+99 ADGSWAYIN
-109 STSNKNRVSTD
+109 TSNKNRVSTD

-131 SKIENSAYIWHVEK
+131 SKIENNAYIWHVEK

-157 QKTYWPTAKGYY
+157 QKTYWPTAEGKK
-169 EKDYYPAHITTG
+169 ESDYYPAHITTG

-195 CFALKSTTSVT
+195 FALKTTTTKKASFVWDKDAT
-206 NLFGN
+206 L
-211 KVNSTPTIYVVNNNN
+211 TAYVVNNNN
-226 SQIGYYG
+226 SQIGYHG

-241 SQSEIARVE
+241 SKSEIARVE

-267 GKVRESVKV
+267 GKVRASVKV

-311 AATSYNLQLASTLPF
+311 AATSYDLQLASTLPF

-348 TMLYANGNSLKLR
+348 TMLYANGKELKLR

-366 NNLTAMRN
+366 DNLTAMRN

-380 GNPFDGLKFHNVGSG
+380 GNPYDGLRFHNVGSG
-395 TTAMSKIALSDI
+395 TTAMSYRALSDQ
-407 TELGLS
+407 TKLWLTKVGL
-413 PAGGGHDTWKIYKIS
+413 GGHDEWKVYRIS
-428 DNAFGLYA
+428 DTAFGLYNYNN
-436 KDWKK
+436 WGIGSG
-441 TNVAWKLND
+441 NVAWKFNGTQI
-450 SKVSFEKIDASAP
+450 SFEKININAISETAKA
-463 NTSDAFAFQAIE
+463 SDAFAFQAIE

-483 DSEADDAA
+483 NSEADNAA

-501 AIEGDDVKA
+501 AIVGDDVKA

-535 GVILKAAMGV
+535 GVIVKAAMGV
-545 SEVTVKV
+545 GEVTVKV

-585 HHVGF
+585 RHVGF
-590 YNASGDDALP
+590 YNASGDAALP

>member
-1 MVLPQKTWA
+1 
-10 TLGSLA
+10 
-16 QKLQFCTEFWQPLR
+16 
-30 GFVYNSKSQKRKN
+30 
-43 RTTITKL
+43 
-50 NAMTKKLATL
+50 MTKKLATL

-93 HSGKTA
+93 HSDKTA
-99 ADGSWAYINT
+99 ADGSWAYIN
-109 STSNKNRVSTD
+109 TSNKNRVSTD

-131 SKIENSAYIWHVEK
+131 SKIENNAYIWHVEK

-157 QKTYWPTAKGYY
+157 QKTYWPTAEGKN
-169 EKDYYPAHITTG
+169 ESDYYPAHITTG
-181 SSANAFEL
+181 SSVNAFEL

-195 CFALKSTTSVT
+195 FALKTTT
-206 NLFGN
+206 TKKAKYIWEKDATL
-211 KVNSTPTIYVVNNNN
+211 TAYVVNNNN
-226 SQIGYYG
+226 SQIGYHG

-241 SQSEIARVE
+241 SKSEIARVE

-267 GKVRESVKV
+267 GEVRTSVKV

-311 AATSYNLQLASTLPF
+311 AATSYDLQLASTLPF

-348 TMLYANGNSLKLR
+348 TMLYANGKELKLR

-366 NNLTAMRN
+366 DNLTAMRN

-380 GNPFDGLKFHNVGSG
+380 GNPYDGLKFHNVGSG
-395 TTAMSKIALSDI
+395 KTAVSSIALSAA
-407 TELGLS
+407 TELELS
-413 PAGGGHDTWKIYKIS
+413 GIGNDTWKIYKIS
-428 DNAFGLYA
+428 DKAFGLYA

-441 TNVAWKLND
+441 TNVAWKLNG
-450 SKVSFEKIDASAP
+450 SKVSFEKIDANAP
-463 NTSDAFAFQAIE
+463 NTSDAFAFQTIE

-483 DSEADDAA
+483 NSEADNAA

-501 AIEGDDVKA
+501 AIVGDDVKA

-516 ADGKELDMKEI
+516 ADGKELDMSEI

-545 SEVTVKV
+545 SKVTVKV

-578 FGRDKVT
+578 FGRDNVT
-585 HHVGF
+585 RHVGF
-590 YNASGDDALP
+590 YTAAGAAALP
-600 ANRAYLNKPAQE
+600 ANRAYLDKPAQE

>member
-1 MVLPQKTWA
+1 
-10 TLGSLA
+10 
-16 QKLQFCTEFWQPLR
+16 
-30 GFVYNSKSQKRKN
+30 
-43 RTTITKL
+43 
-50 NAMTKKLATL
+50 MTKKLATL

-84 QTGDYLLLV
+84 QTGVYMLRMKSDRIPGTDGAWVYYNESHAYGESDNTALKVVTENPLSEDHYNYL
-93 HSGKTA
+93 
-99 ADGSWAYINT
+99 W
-109 STSNKNRVSTD
+109 RVVRKD
-120 AASLGTTAYAG
+120 
-131 SKIENSAYIWHVEK
+131 
-145 QSDGKITIQSVA
+145 DGKITIQSFTANTYWAKAKGGQPSLGLKDNNKWVPNDFPMSETENA
-157 QKTYWPTAKGYY
+157 FTLEQNGNSGYKLKTYSTRTYY
-169 EKDYYPAHITTG
+169 SGFSISQKSEEKEVYVVDNVDM
-181 SSANAFEL
+181 SNSDKANAPH
-189 IALSDG
+189 
-195 CFALKSTTSVT
+195 
-206 NLFGN
+206 N
-211 KVNSTPTIYVVNNNN
+211 
-226 SQIGYYG
+226 IGYQQTSATRS
-233 GYDDSKIE
+233 DITF
-241 SQSEIARVE
+241 E
-250 FYPLQA
+250 FYKVTQFPEKVS
-256 FTELTYNYVFD
+256 FTYNYLY
-267 GKVRESVKV
+267 
-276 NAVDGE
+276 DGE
-282 EYPTPTTAISLPDFI
+282 SKKTEKFDVYTYKPYPAITVPDFI
-297 AAPTLKPEGIYHDG
+297 KANAPEGEIKPEDNGTTINIECTPD
-311 AATSYNLQLASTLPF
+311 LPF

-339 AAGAGTEGR
+339 VAGAGTEGR
-348 TMLYANGNSLKLR
+348 TMLYANGKDLKLR

-366 NNLTAMRN
+366 DNLTAMRN

-380 GNPFDGLKFHNVGSG
+380 GNPYDGLQFHNVGSG
-395 TTAMSKIALSDI
+395 TTAMSYLALSDQ
-407 TELGLS
+407 TKLWLTNS
-413 PAGGGHDTWKIYKIS
+413 LGGGLDKWKVYRIS
-428 DNAFGLYA
+428 DKAFGLYNYNN
-436 KDWKK
+436 WL
-441 TNVAWKLND
+441 TGSGNVAWKLD
-450 SKVSFEKIDASAP
+450 GSKVSFEKIDASAP

-483 DSEADDAA
+483 DSEADNAA

-501 AIEGDDVKA
+501 AIMGDDVKA

-585 HHVGF
+585 RHVGF
-590 YNASGDDALP
+590 YTAAGDAPLP

-617 AMNFGNGM
+617 AMNFGDGT
-625 VTNINTAISAQ
+625 VTNVNTAISAQ
-636 SADNAP
+636 STDRAP

-650 VQRTVKGSL
+650 VQHTVKGSL

>member
-1 MVLPQKTWA
+1 
-10 TLGSLA
+10 
-16 QKLQFCTEFWQPLR
+16 
-30 GFVYNSKSQKRKN
+30 
-43 RTTITKL
+43 
-50 NAMTKKLATL
+50 MTKKLATL

-93 HSGKTA
+93 HSDKTA
-99 ADGSWAYINT
+99 ADGSWAYIN
-109 STSNKNRVSTD
+109 TSNKNRVSTD

-131 SKIENSAYIWHVEK
+131 SKIENNAYIWHVEK

-157 QKTYWPTAKGYY
+157 QKTYWPTARGYY

-189 IALSDG
+189 FALSDG
-195 CFALKSTTSVT
+195 FALKSTTAVT
-206 NLFGN
+206 NIIGT
-211 KVNSTPTIYVVNNNN
+211 KVNRTPTIYVVNNDN
-226 SQIGYYG
+226 SQIGYHG

-241 SQSEIARVE
+241 SKSEIARVE

-267 GKVRESVKV
+267 GVRASVKV

-311 AATSYNLQLASTLPF
+311 AATSYDLQLASTLPF

-348 TMLYANGNSLKLR
+348 TMLYANGTDLNLR

-366 NNLTAMRN
+366 DNLTAMRN

-380 GNPFDGLKFHNVGSG
+380 GNPYDGLQFHNVGSG
-395 TTAMSKIALSDI
+395 TTAMSKLKLSDQ
-407 TELGLS
+407 TELWLKHDL
-413 PAGGGHDTWKIYKIS
+413 GGGDDTWKIYKIS
-428 DNAFGLYA
+428 DKAFGLYNYT
-436 KDWKK
+436 KWIYNGGILNKSG
-441 TNVAWKLND
+441 NVAWTIKD
-450 SKVSFEKIDASAP
+450 SEVKFMEIDASAP

-475 ATYVLPLH
+475 PTYVLPLH
-483 DSEADDAA
+483 DSEADNAA

-501 AIEGDDVKA
+501 AIVGDDVKA

-516 ADGKELDMKEI
+516 ADGKELDMNEI
-527 EGNVPANQ
+527 EGDVPANQ

-567 DEMTDLSQVYV
+567 AEMTDLSQVYV

-590 YNASGDDALP
+590 YNASGDAALP
-600 ANRAYLNKPAQE
+600 ANRAYLDKPAQE

-617 AMNFGNGM
+617 AMNFGDGT
-625 VTNINTAISAQ
+625 VTNINTAITAQ
-636 SADNAP
+636 STDNAP

>member
-1 MVLPQKTWA
+1 
-10 TLGSLA
+10 
-16 QKLQFCTEFWQPLR
+16 
-30 GFVYNSKSQKRKN
+30 
-43 RTTITKL
+43 
-50 NAMTKKLATL
+50 MTKKLATL

-93 HSGKTA
+93 HSDKTA
-99 ADGSWAYINT
+99 ADGSWAYIN
-109 STSNKNRVSTD
+109 TSNKNRVSTD

-157 QKTYWPTAKGYY
+157 QKTYWPTAKGYDK
-169 EKDYYPAHITTG
+169 KDYYPAHITTG
-181 SSANAFEL
+181 SSANANAFEL

-195 CFALKSTTSVT
+195 FALKTTTTKKTMLVWEKDAT
-206 NLFGN
+206 L
-211 KVNSTPTIYVVNNNN
+211 TAYVVSNDN

-267 GKVRESVKV
+267 GEVRASVKV

-311 AATSYNLQLASTLPF
+311 AATSYDLQLASTLPF

-348 TMLYANGNSLKLR
+348 TMLYANGKDLKLR

-366 NNLTAMRN
+366 DNLTAMRN

-380 GNPFDGLKFHNVGSG
+380 GNPYDGLQFHNVGSG
-395 TTAMSKIALSDI
+395 TTAVSLATPSNVTELKLSSKIGTDI
-407 TELGLS
+407 
-413 PAGGGHDTWKIYKIS
+413 WKIYKIS
-428 DNAFGLYA
+428 DNAFGLYCYGEWVF
-436 KDWKK
+436 DRG
-441 TNVAWKLND
+441 NVAWKLNG
-450 SKVSFEKIDASAP
+450 SKVSFEKIDANAP

-501 AIEGDDVKA
+501 AIVGDDVKA

-545 SEVTVKV
+545 SKVTVKV

-585 HHVGF
+585 RHVGF
-590 YNASGDDALP
+590 YTAAGDAPLP
-600 ANRAYLNKPAQE
+600 ANRAYLDKPAQE

-625 VTNINTAISAQ
+625 VTNINTAISAHG
-636 SADNAP
+636 ADNAP

-650 VQRTVKGSL
+650 VQHTVKGGL

>member
-1 MVLPQKTWA
+1 
-10 TLGSLA
+10 
-16 QKLQFCTEFWQPLR
+16 
-30 GFVYNSKSQKRKN
+30 
-43 RTTITKL
+43 
-50 NAMTKKLATL
+50 MTKKLATL

-93 HSGKTA
+93 HSDKTA

-109 STSNKNRVSTD
+109 SNKNSVNTD
-120 AASLGTTAYAG
+120 EASLGTTAYAG
-131 SKIENSAYIWHVEK
+131 SKIENNAYIWHVEK

-157 QKTYWPTAKGYY
+157 QKTYWPTAKGYDK
-169 EKDYYPAHITTG
+169 KDYYPAHITTG
-181 SSANAFEL
+181 SSANANAFEL

-206 NLFGN
+206 NFFGN

-380 GNPFDGLKFHNVGSG
+380 GNPYDGLKFHNVGSG
-395 TTAMSKIALSDI
+395 TTAQSYAAITSATELNLSHLWLGGQDNWNIKKLSDTTFSLYSNDLAWKFDGSKIA
-407 TELGLS
+407 
-413 PAGGGHDTWKIYKIS
+413 
-428 DNAFGLYA
+428 F
-436 KDWKK
+436 
-441 TNVAWKLND
+441 
-450 SKVSFEKIDASAP
+450 SAP

-483 DSEADDAA
+483 DSEADNAA

-501 AIEGDDVKA
+501 AIVGDDVKA

-567 DEMTDLSQVYV
+567 AEMTDLSQVYV
-578 FGRDKVT
+578 FGRDNVT
-585 HHVGF
+585 RHVGF
-590 YNASGDDALP
+590 YNASGDAALP
-600 ANRAYLNKPAQE
+600 ANRAYLDKPAQE

-617 AMNFGNGM
+617 AMNFGDGT
-625 VTNINTAISAQ
+625 VTNVNTAISAQ
-636 SADNAP
+636 STDNAP

>member
-1 MVLPQKTWA
+1 
-10 TLGSLA
+10 
-16 QKLQFCTEFWQPLR
+16 
-30 GFVYNSKSQKRKN
+30 
-43 RTTITKL
+43 
-50 NAMTKKLATL
+50 MTKKLATL

-99 ADGSWAYINT
+99 ANGSWAYINT
-109 STSNKNRVSTD
+109 SDKNRVNTD
-120 AASLGTTAYAG
+120 DASLGTTAYAG

-181 SSANAFEL
+181 SSANANAFEL

-206 NLFGN
+206 NFFGN
-211 KVNSTPTIYVVNNNN
+211 KVNSTPTIYVVNNDN
-226 SQIGYYG
+226 SRIGYYG

-267 GKVRESVKV
+267 GEVRASVKV

-348 TMLYANGNSLKLR
+348 TMLYANGEDLNLR

-366 NNLTAMRN
+366 DNLTAMRN

-380 GNPFDGLKFHNVGSG
+380 GNPYDGLKFHNVGSG
-395 TTAMSKIALSDI
+395 TTAQSYAAITSATKLNLSHLWLGGQDNWNIKKLSDTTFSLYSNDLAWKFDGSKIA
-407 TELGLS
+407 
-413 PAGGGHDTWKIYKIS
+413 
-428 DNAFGLYA
+428 F
-436 KDWKK
+436 
-441 TNVAWKLND
+441 
-450 SKVSFEKIDASAP
+450 SAP

-483 DSEADDAA
+483 NSEADDAA

-501 AIEGDDVKA
+501 AIVGDDVKA

-590 YNASGDDALP
+590 YNASGDAALP

-617 AMNFGNGM
+617 AMNFGDGM
-625 VTNINTAISAQ
+625 VTNVNTAISAQ
-636 SADNAP
+636 STDRAP

-650 VQRTVKGSL
+650 VQHTVKGGL

>member
-1 MVLPQKTWA
+1 
-10 TLGSLA
+10 
-16 QKLQFCTEFWQPLR
+16 
-30 GFVYNSKSQKRKN
+30 
-43 RTTITKL
+43 
-50 NAMTKKLATL
+50 MTKKLATL

-99 ADGSWAYINT
+99 ANGSWAYINT
-109 STSNKNRVSTD
+109 SDKNRVNTD
-120 AASLGTTAYAG
+120 DASLGTTAYAG

-181 SSANAFEL
+181 SSANANAFEL

-206 NLFGN
+206 NLFGK
-211 KVNSTPTIYVVNNNN
+211 KVNSTPTIYVVNNDN
-226 SQIGYYG
+226 SRIGYYG

-267 GKVRESVKV
+267 GEVRTSVKV

-348 TMLYANGNSLKLR
+348 TMLYANGEDLNLR

-366 NNLTAMRN
+366 DNLTAMRN

-380 GNPFDGLKFHNVGSG
+380 GNPYDGLKFHNVGSG
-395 TTAMSKIALSDI
+395 TTAQSYAAITSATKLNLSHLWLGGQDNWNIKKLSDTTFSLYSNDLAWKFDGSKIA
-407 TELGLS
+407 
-413 PAGGGHDTWKIYKIS
+413 
-428 DNAFGLYA
+428 F
-436 KDWKK
+436 
-441 TNVAWKLND
+441 
-450 SKVSFEKIDASAP
+450 SAP

-483 DSEADDAA
+483 DSEADNAA

-501 AIEGDDVKA
+501 AIVGDDVKA

-535 GVILKAAMGV
+535 GVILKASMGV

-585 HHVGF
+585 RHVGF
-590 YNASGDDALP
+590 YTAAGDAPLP

-650 VQRTVKGSL
+650 VQRTVKGGL